1 MKGMNSAQTA
11 RDLAPKKAQAI
22 AALLSAPS
30 VDKAAE
36 VAGVSKRTLWRWL
49 REDAFK
55 AELIR
60 AEGEAIADATRRLVG
75 LQGAALAVVEETLAD
90 RFQPSAVRLQAAKL
104 VFDVLMKLRSLNA
117 LEERLARLEALY
129 YGDKQDT

>member
-1 MKGMNSAQTA
+1 MDSAQMAHELT
-11 RDLAPKKAQAI
+11 PKKMQAI

-30 VDKAAE
+30 VEKASE
-36 VAGVSKRTLWRWL
+36 VAGISKRTLWRWL

-55 AELIR
+55 AALTQ

-75 LQGAALAVVEETLAD
+75 LQGAALSVIEQVLAD
-90 RFQPSAVRLQAAKL
+90 RFQPAPVRLQAAKL
-104 VFDVLMKLRSLNA
+104 IFDILLRLRSLTA